1 MLKPLA
7 QYAERDAKTE
17 IWRTILPMAVED
29 KITHLLVGFQ
39 VIAEDGRYL

>member
-1 MLKPLA
+1 
-7 QYAERDAKTE
+7 
-17 IWRTILPMAVED
+17 MAVED